1 MKKKNYKNI
10 AKNVI
15 QNEIDGL
22 KKLKSS
28 IGKSFDLIIKTI
40 LGCKNGKVI
49 VKIDPN
55 HFRPTEVDTLLGDAS
70 KAKKILGWQSKTS
83 FNDLVKKM
91 VRSDWNKVKKL
102 GF

>member
-28 IGKSFDLIIKTI
+28 IGKSFDQIIKTI
-40 LGCKNGKVI
+40 LGCKSGKFINCIGKSTVQKIGVSQQI
-49 VKIDPN
+49 VY
-55 HFRPTEVDTLLGDAS
+55 
-70 KAKKILGWQSKTS
+70 
-83 FNDLVKKM
+83 
-91 VRSDWNKVKKL
+91 
-102 GF
+102 

>member
-1 MKKKNYKNI
+1 MISGLTNEKNYKNI

-49 VKIDPN
+49 VSGVGKVN
-55 HFRPTEVDTLLGDAS
+55 H
-70 KAKKILGWQSKTS
+70 
-83 FNDLVKKM
+83 
-91 VRSDWNKVKKL
+91 
-102 GF
+102 